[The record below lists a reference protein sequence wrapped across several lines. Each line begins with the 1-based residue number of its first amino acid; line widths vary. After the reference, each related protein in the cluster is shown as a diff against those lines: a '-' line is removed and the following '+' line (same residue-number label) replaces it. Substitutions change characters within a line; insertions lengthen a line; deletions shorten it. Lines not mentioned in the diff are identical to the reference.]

1 MGGGVFFE
9 QGGLGLG
16 HVSKKVHRPL
26 GVFLHV
32 YKMRTWQEFSGIVFI
47 SIIYYCLLLTIVV
60 VTIYSWRRPDTS
72 PSASYRRTS
81 VSRIIVSPGLGVGGD
96 REAKIVL

>member
-1 MGGGVFFE
+1 MGGVIFG
-9 QGGLGLG
+9 QGGFG
-16 HVSKKVHRPL
+16 HVSKKVHRAL

-47 SIIYYCLLLTIVV
+47 SIIHYCLLLTIVV
-60 VTIYSWRRPDTS
+60 VTSWRRPDTS

-81 VSRIIVSPGLGVGGD
+81 ASRIIVSPGLGVGGD